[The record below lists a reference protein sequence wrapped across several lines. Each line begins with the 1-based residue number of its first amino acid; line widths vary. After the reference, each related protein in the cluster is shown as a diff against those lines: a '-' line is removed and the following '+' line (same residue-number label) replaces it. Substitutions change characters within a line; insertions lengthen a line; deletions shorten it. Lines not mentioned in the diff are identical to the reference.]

1 MYSFEELKDIVR
13 KTIDKSVYPEYLP
26 ELYDPISYMMN
37 LNGKRLRPCLVLMGC
52 NLFSEKIEVAIDPA
66 LAIEMFHN
74 FTLMHDDIMDKA
86 PLRRGAPTV
95 HQKWNPN
102 TAILSGDVMLVE
114 AYKLM
119 ARVKPVYLEK
129 VLDIFSRTAALVCEG
144 QQLDMNFEKQ
154 AAVNISA
161 YLQMIEL
168 KTAVLL
174 GASLQI
180 GAVTGGA
187 AESDA
192 GGLYG
197 FGKNLGIAFQLQD
210 DYLDLYGNPEKF
222 GKRVGG
228 DILANKK
235 TYLLVK
241 ALELAGGKELKVLRK
256 WMTQMESSES
266 IQEQKVMEVRK
277 VFDALSIPEK
287 IKAETALFTERAF
300 THLNQIAVPS
310 DRKEILRGFAENL
323 LRREK

>member
-1 MYSFEELKDIVR
+1 MYSFNELQDLVR
-13 KTIDKSVYPEYLP
+13 EAIGEYSYPAHLP
-26 ELYDPISYMMN
+26 ELYDPISYIMN
-37 LNGKRLRPCLVLMGC
+37 LEGKRLRPCLALMAC
-52 NLFSEKIEVAIDPA
+52 NLFTMDISEAIKPAMSIE
-66 LAIEMFHN
+66 LFHN

-114 AYKLM
+114 AYKLITK
-119 ARVKPVYLEK
+119 VKPVYLES
-129 VLDIFSRTAALVCEG
+129 VLDIFSHTAAMVCEG

-154 AAVNISA
+154 EAVNIPA

-174 GASLQI
+174 GASLKI
-180 GAVTGGA
+180 GAITGGA
-187 AESDA
+187 QDKDA
-192 GGLYG
+192 DELYG

-222 GKRVGG
+222 GKQVGG

-241 ALELAGGKELKVLRK
+241 AFELAGKEELEILRK
-256 WMTQMESSES
+256 WLRPGIFEAEEKISQ
-266 IQEQKVMEVRK
+266 VRK
-277 VFDALSIPEK
+277 VFDHLRIPQM
-287 IKAETALFTERAF
+287 IKEETALFTYRAF
-300 THLNQIAVPS
+300 NHLDQVAVTE
-310 DRKEILRGFAENL
+310 DRKQVLRDFAEKL

>member
-1 MYSFEELKDIVR
+1 MYSFKELQHIVDTAI
-13 KTIDKSVYPEYLP
+13 KKSVYPGYLP
-26 ELYDPISYMMN
+26 ELYDPITYIMS
-37 LNGKRLRPCLVLMGC
+37 LEGKRLRPCLVLMGC
-52 NLFSEKIEVAIDPA
+52 NLFSEDIGAAVNPA
-66 LAIEMFHN
+66 LSVELFHN

-95 HQKWNPN
+95 HRKWNPN

-119 ARVKPVYLEK
+119 AKVSPGYLEK

-154 AAVNISA
+154 ELVNIQA

-174 GASLQI
+174 GASLKI

-187 AESDA
+187 ANHEA
-192 GGLYG
+192 EELYG

-222 GKRVGG
+222 GKQVGG
-228 DILANKK
+228 DVLANKK
-235 TYLLVK
+235 TYLLIK
-241 ALELAGGKELKVLRK
+241 AFELAGPEEEKTLRK
-256 WMTQMESSES
+256 WLRPDAPRPEEKVSEV
-266 IQEQKVMEVRK
+266 KK
-277 VFDALSIPEK
+277 VFDALGIPEK
-287 IKAETALFTERAF
+287 IREETALFTSRAF
-300 THLNQIAVPS
+300 THLDQVAVPAE
-310 DRKEILRGFAENL
+310 KKYILCDFAEKL